1 NQVPLQGAT
10 VSVKGTNVQTSTD
23 DSGVFTLST
32 PADTFTLAVSYIG
45 FLTREFPVNTL
56 LEGEIVIELEP
67 AQDETLDEVVVVGYG
82 TQRKRDITGAVSSV
96 NAQAISEVPVTQA
109 SQALQG
115 RAAGILVTNTS
126 NKPGGGATVRIRG
139 NRSFSAGNDP
149 LYVIDG
155 IPITGGL

>member
-1 NQVPLQGAT
+1 MIKLSESKTHLSAILLWGLLMGSFLRTEAMDHTFLPQKEIQGKVVDNNQVPLQGAT

-96 NAQAISEVPVTQA
+96 NAQAI
-109 SQALQG
+109 
-115 RAAGILVTNTS
+115 
-126 NKPGGGATVRIRG
+126 
-139 NRSFSAGNDP
+139 
-149 LYVIDG
+149 
-155 IPITGGL
+155 